1 LTDAL
6 TGAANG
12 TNTKGVTP
20 RGHTFLLSNAVPNAG
35 LVPPGRYCRPGHHAA
50 RLPAL
55 PAHVPVSYRHMPPG
69 H

>member
-6 TGAANG
+6 TGTANC

-35 LVPPGRYCRPGHHAA
+35 LVPPGRYCRRSTCRLTCQACRPGI
-50 RLPAL
+50 
-55 PAHVPVSYRHMPPG
+55 RHLRIRMRG
-69 H
+69 